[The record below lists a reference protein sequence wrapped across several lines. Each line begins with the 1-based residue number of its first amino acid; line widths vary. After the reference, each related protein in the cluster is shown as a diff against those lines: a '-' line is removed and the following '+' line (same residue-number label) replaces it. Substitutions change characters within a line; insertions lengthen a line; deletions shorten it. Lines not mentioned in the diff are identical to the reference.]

1 MSDEMKPMAW
11 CNPLEAYADSYAQ
24 MSRDGDGRVDCR
36 SVEVDIRQNMMPVVA
51 ALVAERDDLK
61 KRDDEWLAKTE
72 WAQEL
77 GGAFPEA
84 AGLHRA
90 DVMVAALLALKGRLA
105 KNATLEAERDA
116 YRDMAARKS
125 TEKVAEFHR
134 ANSAERE
141 RDEAWE
147 RLRSANAPME
157 CDFDK
162 ITAAENVLAWLVVE
176 KLGCIDD
183 RTYSPNEA
191 QAIIEG
197 AVDRATTAET
207 ALADARA
214 EVEQLRLALE
224 RITKHP
230 IHSAV
235 AGRRDIGLPGFPSCQ
250 DIARAAL
257 EASDDP
263 RP

>member
-1 MSDEMKPMAW
+1 MSDEMKPVAW

-134 ANSAERE
+134 ANAAERE
-141 RDEAWE
+141 RDEARREKDELRASRDAEIQEMSEKFRAVNIERLAPHLNADLANWCQENAARADAAEAALAEAQAEVE
-147 RLRSANAPME
+147 RLRKALTLRADWHKCSCPEPCADYGVFPGGCAGRYRQ
-157 CDFDK
+157 DYLDLAR
-162 ITAAENVLAWLVVE
+162 TAL
-176 KLGCIDD
+176 KGGQDD
-183 RTYSPNEA
+183 RP
-191 QAIIEG
+191 
-197 AVDRATTAET
+197 
-207 ALADARA
+207 
-214 EVEQLRLALE
+214 
-224 RITKHP
+224 
-230 IHSAV
+230 
-235 AGRRDIGLPGFPSCQ
+235 
-250 DIARAAL
+250 
-257 EASDDP
+257 
-263 RP
+263 